1 MDRKIYCFDID
12 GTICNN
18 TWGKY
23 EEAEPWMDRINYVNN
38 LYDEGHY
45 IIYMTAR
52 GASKWDPSFGVPA
65 GADTKVDF
73 DKMFNFTDN
82 QLKGWGCKYQEL
94 RLGKPNA
101 DYYVDDRAVTDGH
114 FFSKVCS

>member
-12 GTICNN
+12 GTICTN

-23 EEAEPWMDRINYVNN
+23 EQAEPMVHRIIQVNK
-38 LYDEGHY
+38 LFDEGHY

-52 GASKWDPSFGVPA
+52 GASKWDPSFGVS
-65 GADTKVDF
+65 GSDIDVEYNN
-73 DKMFNFTDN
+73 MFNLTEN
-82 QLKGWGCKYQEL
+82 QLKSWGCKYQEL

-101 DYYVDDRAVTDGH
+101 DYYIDDRAVTDGH
-114 FFSKVCS
+114 FFS

>member
-12 GTICNN
+12 GTICTN

-23 EEAEPWMDRINYVNN
+23 EQAEPMVHRIIQVNK
-38 LYDEGHY
+38 LFDEGHY

-52 GASKWDPSFGVPA
+52 GASKWDPSFGVSSS
-65 GADTKVDF
+65 DIDVEYNN
-73 DKMFNFTDN
+73 MFNFTEN

-101 DYYVDDRAVTDGH
+101 DYYIDDRAVTDGH